1 MKYLLQKLRRL
12 ERKKFHPLLHK
23 IHKKH
28 KISKRTLF
36 YIKEYGPHSHVSKT
50 IIKESIKIL
59 LLASLLSSF
68 GGFAIENIK
77 HILISILPLV
87 ILLPALNDMAGDY
100 GVILSSKFST
110 MIHEGKIKKVKI
122 NKKVSKI
129 FIQILIISVL
139 MSLLTAV
146 IALIISKFQ
155 NYPLSLSI
163 IYKVFLISILDILLL
178 VILLFTISII
188 SGIYFYNKG
197 EDPNNFLIPITTSL
211 ADFGNMIILTILI
224 LYLF

>member
-122 NKKVSKI
+122 NKRVSKI